1 MNMSSSLPSSKIN
14 EPANLITINEKV
26 NLTKK
31 QYEVLKII
39 CDTYEQSVSE
49 YMEEALVEAMQYDI
63 EEGNFSATLLEKLE
77 EDDMKK
83 DNSSSP
89 TSSTKNELDK
99 LQKSQRSW

>member
-1 MNMSSSLPSSKIN
+1 MSRSSSLSKVN
-14 EPANLITINEKV
+14 EIQSKDPAKLVTINEKV

-77 EDDMKK
+77 EDDKK
-83 DNSSSP
+83 EDNSSSLIG
-89 TSSTKNELDK
+89 SMNNDLENL
-99 LQKSQRSW
+99 